1 MNQEMESSIIHQ
13 NPIRKHTYK
22 QNPNKKKKKKKK
34 VITFFPYELPTF
46 AQSPHKLPTRPK

>member
-22 QNPNKKKKKKKK
+22 ENPDEKKQEQ
-34 VITFFPYELPTF
+34 IMF
-46 AQSPHKLPTRPK
+46 S

>member
-22 QNPNKKKKKKKK
+22 QKPKKKKKKKK
-34 VITFFPYELPTF
+34 
-46 AQSPHKLPTRPK
+46 KM